1 MSRFEQV
8 NEDYFNDLLRTY
20 DSKSTT
26 LCVKKSIGLFSK
38 FLESNNIHDKDD
50 ILPLANLN
58 KQLNL

>member
-8 NEDYFNDLLRTY
+8 NEDYLNDLLSTY

-38 FLESNNIHDKDD
+38 FLESNNNHDKVDV
-50 ILPLANLN
+50 LPLAGLN
-58 KQLNL
+58 IQLNL